1 MAKLFSYG
9 YTKSIIDNKF
19 EEIRGINI
27 KKEIN
32 SFYAKSKAAERIKKE
47 ENSFNIVIG
56 IFTIIIFFGLVI
68 LVSEIGIIGII
79 IIIGLLGA
87 VPKLFLTGKL

>member
-1 MAKLFSYG
+1 MRF
-9 YTKSIIDNKF
+9 
-19 EEIRGINI
+19 
-27 KKEIN
+27 
-32 SFYAKSKAAERIKKE
+32 
-47 ENSFNIVIG
+47 
-56 IFTIIIFFGLVI
+56 IIFFGLVI